1 ANLLSASTHA
11 FGGPG
16 LRTESESVQITAGK
30 TLTLNCTLT
39 QMDLPTSAKW
49 YKELSNDLTLTYRE
63 RYQFSR
69 GVRLVPGSRTDFSIS
84 LSNMGPG
91 DNGTYHYSKVQI
103 LDQEDQW
110 FGRGVKEVIH
120 LQIKQPSINRG
131 GGIQHNLPP
140 VYTTVLS
147 AFPRRLHTHLH
158 HSGDPEDTGKPPTGL
173 NSSLKRCSGFFVQ
186 GLFPSIP
193 QRPNPVSLPAASA
206 CRNHESQLL
215 LTDLFGFLCSAP
227 PTVRLETEPPS
238 PVWLNTSVTVTCNAE
253 YFYPN
258 VAKVDLFCKNPS
270 GKGKPA
276 AATLN
281 SNGTYSRQSSLKIT
295 ATENWDSSLFTCLV
309 KHNSTVFKATTQLFI
324 TTELGKVSAWGEFL
338 SFPSIFSFPI
348 SVQVESKLRVV
359 ACRLA
364 VLPAGESD
372 KEVMWESGSASRCW

>member
-1 ANLLSASTHA
+1 MEVPLLSQKESILGGSRDEIAPDVSPAATGMASLRSSLTILGPLQLWSLLLLQDLRMCSFQKIT

-91 DNGTYHYSKVQI
+91 DNGTYHCFMINKVFRWGEPNLKKQ
-103 LDQEDQW
+103 
-110 FGRGVKEVIH
+110 VVVYVI
-120 LQIKQPSINRG
+120 
-131 GGIQHNLPP
+131 
-140 VYTTVLS
+140 
-147 AFPRRLHTHLH
+147 
-158 HSGDPEDTGKPPTGL
+158 
-173 NSSLKRCSGFFVQ
+173 
-186 GLFPSIP
+186 
-193 QRPNPVSLPAASA
+193 
-206 CRNHESQLL
+206 
-215 LTDLFGFLCSAP
+215 AP